1 MDLREV
7 LTGALVL
14 APLTKGG
21 NLPYRRLCVEQ
32 GAVVTMGEMALVRKL
47 RAGRRG
53 EFALLRRAPEEQVFG
68 VQLADRNPE
77 DLEWGTALAAE
88 RGADFVDLN
97 LGCPIEEMTRRGLG
111 AALLQKP
118 RKVGAL
124 VEAMKRAGPTPVT
137 IKIRLGWSETSRNH
151 VAVARAAVDGGVD
164 AIFVH
169 GRTRSAR
176 YRRAADWD
184 AIGEI
189 VSEVPVPVIGNG
201 DILWPADV
209 EAARA
214 RSGCAGVMTGRGALI
229 KPWIFREQAEGP
241 LDPTAEERYRSMT
254 RYAALAREH
263 WGEDEHGLTRVRD
276 FLVWHQG
283 FWCRYEPRRAN
294 GSWPSLQERSR
305 DVAAGEPLEALLARR
320 DRTAHEHL
328 SECIVTGRDPLEAV
342 PPPPDEVGDREERVY
357 EG

>member
-1 MDLREV
+1 MDLRQV

-68 VQLADRNPE
+68 VQLAERNPE

-111 AALLQKP
+111 AALLRKP
-118 RKVGAL
+118 GKVSAL
-124 VEAMKRAGPTPVT
+124 VAAMKRAGPTPVT
-137 IKIRLGWSETSRNH
+137 VKIRLGWGESSRNH
-151 VAVARAAVDGGVD
+151 LAVARAAVDGGVD

-176 YRRAADWD
+176 YRREADWD

-189 VSEVPVPVIGNG
+189 AAAVPVPVIGNG
-201 DILWPADV
+201 DILWPGDV

-229 KPWIFREQAEGP
+229 KPWIFREVIEGP
-241 LDPTAEERYRSMT
+241 KDPAPWERLACMAH
-254 RYAALAREH
+254 YAALAREH
-263 WGEDEHGLTRVRD
+263 WGEDDHGLSRVRS
-276 FLVWHQG
+276 FLVWHQD
-283 FWCRYEPRRAN
+283 FWSRYRPRRAD
-294 GSWPSLQERSR
+294 GSFPALQERSV
-305 DVAAGEPLEALLARR
+305 DAAPEEPLAALLARSDLPAR
-320 DRTAHEHL
+320 EHL
-328 SECIVTGRDPLEAV
+328 ADCLLGGRDPREAV
-342 PPPPDEVGDREERVY
+342 PPRPAQEHPQEERVY